1 MNPANNA
8 NKGRRVTDKEGSLLD
23 AATQA
28 VRMERMEGEH
38 RLLQSQVKQS
48 IDTLSSTLG
57 NLQLETRTVLAKL
70 SELAGLQN
78 AHDSNKVSI
87 DEVKRS
93 VGELNTRL
101 EEWFDDF
108 DQRNQRRW
116 ELYEAN
122 RDSWRRQHEAENEN
136 SARDLEKEIR
146 SVRETTIR
154 FAAFGAAVV
163 FLGGTIVGGFIYNIN
178 YRFNEGK
185 EDLQDAVAAST
196 YNRQLIDGTMKE
208 LVDIKLYLARG
219 GRIPEEPYIPQSQRN
234 HDGQQDARKP
244 AK

>member
-1 MNPANNA
+1 MNPANNT

-154 FAAFGAAVV
+154 FAAFGAT
-163 FLGGTIVGGFIYNIN
+163 FLLLGGTIVGGFIYNIN

-185 EDLQDAVAAST
+185 DDIAETQRT
-196 YNRQLIDGTMKE
+196 GGTNRALIEAQMKE

-234 HDGQQDARKP
+234 HDGKDSRKS
-244 AK
+244 AE